1 MQFQLKKL
9 DSSHISLIQNLADE
23 ASSEG
28 FRFVQRTIDEWKNGV
43 NRFSKRGEILIG
55 IFLADKYIGI
65 GGLNVDPY
73 INDPDI
79 GRIRHVYIS
88 QAHRRKGVATFL
100 LKRLISFASNYFQ
113 TIRLLTDN
121 PDASSF
127 YESLGFINSSGLKVS
142 HILRLDSNR
151 ETPLS
156 R

>member
-1 MQFQLKKL
+1 MQVQLKEL
-9 DSSHISLIQNLADE
+9 DSSHISLIQILADE

-28 FRFVQRTIDEWKNGV
+28 FRFVQRTVDEWKNGI
-43 NRFSKRGEILIG
+43 NTFSKPGESLIG
-55 IFLADKYIGI
+55 IFLAEKCIGI

-100 LKRLISFASNYFQ
+100 LKRLISFASNYYQ
-113 TIRLLTDN
+113 IIRLFTDN

-127 YESLGFINSSGLKVS
+127 YESLGFIHSSGTKVS
-142 HILRLDSNR
+142 YILRL
-151 ETPLS
+151 E
-156 R
+156 

>member
-1 MQFQLKKL
+1 MQVQLIEL
-9 DSSHISLIQNLADE
+9 GNSNISLIQTLADE

-28 FRFVQRTIDEWKNGV
+28 YSFVQRTIDEWKNNV
-43 NRFSKRGEILIG
+43 NIFAKLGEILFG
-55 IFLADKYIGI
+55 IFLAENCIGI

-88 QAHRRKGVATFL
+88 QAHRRKGIATFL

-113 TIRLLTDN
+113 TIRLFTNN

-127 YESLGFINSSGLKVS
+127 YESLGFIHSSGIKVS
-142 HILRLDSNR
+142 HILRLN
-151 ETPLS
+151 
-156 R
+156 